1 MQICLLLIFLSFRTR
16 VVNSL
21 FLLLSVFLFFCLFN
35 IMKLCVRFFLSTLIC
50 VCATLKENSATV
62 LSARCRSRC
71 LAKVSDRILIECF
84 EPVAEHFDRLWSCT
98 NCPHAT
104 NLAGDLQLFK
114 TLFNLAKRF
123 LVSFLFLHGPHFR
136 ATSLF
141 CVETIRQEILRYRNV
156 SNLTWTLDHVPY
168 YFVHILNE

>member
-98 NCPHAT
+98 NALT
-104 NLAGDLQLFK
+104 LLILQVIYNCLKPCSISLNVF
-114 TLFNLAKRF
+114 
-123 LVSFLFLHGPHFR
+123 SFLFSFCMARIFARHH
-136 ATSLF
+136 SSVWKLF
-141 CVETIRQEILRYRNV
+141 DRR
-156 SNLTWTLDHVPY
+156 S
-168 YFVHILNE
+168 